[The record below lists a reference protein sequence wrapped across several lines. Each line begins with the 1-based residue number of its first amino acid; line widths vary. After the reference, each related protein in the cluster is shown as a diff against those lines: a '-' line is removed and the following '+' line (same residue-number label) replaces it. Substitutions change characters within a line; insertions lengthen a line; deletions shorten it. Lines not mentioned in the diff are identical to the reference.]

1 MSSISSSPV
10 PWQVA
15 ETVTDSASEHN
26 SANDSGSITDFRDTL
41 SGRSESCLMT
51 EPLVEKSK
59 HRCLVKV

>member
-26 SANDSGSITDFRDTL
+26 SANDSGSITNFRDTL
-41 SGRSESCLMT
+41 SGRWGMNRSSLLSLLIEC
-51 EPLVEKSK
+51 
-59 HRCLVKV
+59 

>member
-41 SGRSESCLMT
+41 SGRSRELLNDRTISG
-51 EPLVEKSK
+51 EEQAPLFGKS
-59 HRCLVKV
+59 